1 MKKFKFSLET
11 VLSYKQQVLEALQ
24 GEHAALLARVREQ
37 ETLLQAIWDE
47 YHDYNDEF
55 CERKMT
61 GLPITDA
68 VIYQNGL
75 RVLETRIQR
84 ETERLEQL
92 RRQEEQK
99 REQVVEARKE
109 TASLEK
115 LREKKLVAYEKE
127 LSKAEEL
134 LIEEFVSNTASV
146 RSVSAS

>member
-1 MKKFKFSLET
+1 MKKFRFSLET

-37 ETLLQAIWDE
+37 EAFLQSIWDE

-68 VIYQNGL
+68 IIYQNGL
-75 RVLETRIQR
+75 RVLEKRIQH
-84 ETERLEQL
+84 ETERLEQF

-99 REQVVEARKE
+99 RAQVIEARKD

-115 LREKKLVAYEKE
+115 LRDKKLTAYEKE
-127 LSKAEEL
+127 LSRAEEQ
-134 LIEEFVSNTASV
+134 LIEEFVSNTS
-146 RSVSAS
+146 SARGA